1 MNKILTYVTRSTG
14 KGLLILLAI
23 FQIFIYLDYEYA
35 KLLTLISI
43 GLILLSIVLMSVKVN
58 KMEIQ
63 QKIASSV
70 TRMTQLIL
78 KVDTKEEL
86 YQMVL
91 EEIIKNVSGAEK
103 GSMITIDEHGDVR
116 FESVVGF
123 DLEAAQS
130 MSMKLEDT
138 FLFKAID
145 GEMPKSIVVTDIAK
159 KNESVVAKN
168 DTNIMHRIGVQNVKA
183 TICVPITLDK
193 QLFGMINIDSE
204 SVNQFNRE
212 DIELIELFSDEVS
225 KVVKLYTLF
234 EKTII
239 DSKYDGLT
247 GLYNRSTF
255 KQRIHRLKDE
265 EYIVVYF
272 DLDSLK
278 VVNDTY
284 GHDIGDLY
292 LNHFVEGINKQILG
306 KEIFSRF
313 GGDEFV
319 LCFCRSKD
327 TYKSFISQC
336 ERWFK
341 NYPLEYNNE
350 VLKVDY
356 SFGEAY
362 YKTDSEDIDELIK
375 IADRR
380 MYDHKLSKKEVSM

>member
-1 MNKILTYVTRSTG
+1 ML
-14 KGLLILLAI
+14 
-23 FQIFIYLDYEYA
+23 
-35 KLLTLISI
+35 
-43 GLILLSIVLMSVKVN
+43 
-58 KMEIQ
+58 
-63 QKIASSV
+63 
-70 TRMTQLIL
+70 
-78 KVDTKEEL
+78 
-86 YQMVL
+86 L
-91 EEIIKNVSGAEK
+91 EEIIKYVSGADK
-103 GSMITIDEHGDVR
+103 GSLITIDEHGDVR

-130 MSMKLEDT
+130 MTMKLEDT

-145 GEMPKSIVVTDIAK
+145 GELPKSIVITDIAK

-168 DTNIMHRIGVQNVKA
+168 DSDIMDRIGVENVKA

-204 SVNQFNRE
+204 SVSQFDRE

-247 GLYNRSTF
+247 GLFNRSTF
-255 KQRIHRLKDE
+255 KQRIHRLQDA
-265 EYIVVYF
+265 EYIIVYY
-272 DLDSLK
+272 DLDRLK
-278 VVNDTY
+278 VINDTY

-319 LCFCRSKD
+319 LCFCRSKE
-327 TYKSFISQC
+327 TFYSFVDKC
-336 ERWFK
+336 EKYFEH
-341 NYPLEYNNE
+341 YPLVYNQE

-356 SFGEAY
+356 SHGEAY
-362 YKTDSEDIDELIK
+362 YKEDSEDVDELIK
-375 IADRR
+375 IADKR
-380 MYDHKLSKKEVSM
+380 MYDYKLSKRQVTMKS